1 MQIICIDGRLTVNSF
16 QWMEQLSEFD
26 QHFIKNYDGNNDK
39 GYVLEIDVEYP
50 KNLFSFHY
58 DLPFLPERMKIE
70 KCKKLV
76 CNMHNKGNYVVHI
89 RALKQ
94 PLNDG
99 LIIKK
104 CTK

>member
-1 MQIICIDGRLTVNSF
+1 MYGRLTVNSF
-16 QWMEQLSEFD
+16 QWMEQLSEFNEL
-26 QHFIKNYDGNNDK
+26 FIKNSDGNNDK
-39 GYVLEIDVEYP
+39 GYVLEIDVEYL
-50 KNLFSFHY
+50 KNSFNFHY

-94 PLNDG
+94 ALNHG
-99 LIIKK
+99 LIIKS
-104 CTK
+104 TQSNSI